1 MDKTENNARNDI
13 APPEGGLP
21 APAGQPQPAEEPIE
35 LKRIFPNA
43 QQDLDALFPDPKMKE
58 LLKEVVENRKRNERF
73 VRRINAEVA
82 TEKEE
87 SE

>member
-1 MDKTENNARNDI
+1 MDKSENKAENNPIPLEDAQSSS
-13 APPEGGLP
+13 
-21 APAGQPQPAEEPIE
+21 AGKPQPAEAPID
-35 LKRIFPNA
+35 LKRIFPDA
-43 QQDLDALFPDPKMKE
+43 QQDLDALFPDPKIKE

-73 VRRINAEVA
+73 VKKINIEVA